1 MSASM
6 TQSIG
11 FFRILGHAVVSI
23 LARIG
28 HGLVQMAEA
37 GPRMAALRALN
48 AMSDEDL
55 AARGVTRADMVRRIF
70 GPAYYM

>member
-6 TQSIG
+6 TQSVG
-11 FFRILGHAVVSI
+11 LFRILGHTLVSI
-23 LARIG
+23 LTRIG
-28 HGLVQMAEA
+28 HGLVHMAEA
-37 GPRMAALRALN
+37 GPRMAAVRALN

-55 AARGVTRADMVRRIF
+55 EARGVTRADMVRRIF